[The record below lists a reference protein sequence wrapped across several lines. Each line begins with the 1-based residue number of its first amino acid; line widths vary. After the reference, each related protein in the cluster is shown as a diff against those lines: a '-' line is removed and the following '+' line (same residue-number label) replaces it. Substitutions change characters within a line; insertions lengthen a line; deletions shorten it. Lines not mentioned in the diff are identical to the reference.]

1 MHTEAGE
8 PFYLNGPI
16 DVVQRCFRNNA
27 LYKDCQYHTQMLY
40 LKSLRLFSLE
50 YFLYMCITHSKMW
63 EADKWNMEAAYQAVT
78 ILYKGMVI
86 YVNDFIELYND
97 NLGSGQLKYSD
108 ITLM

>member
-1 MHTEAGE
+1 M
-8 PFYLNGPI
+8 GPLMLCS
-16 DVVQRCFRNNA
+16 VVLETMLSAA
-27 LYKDCQYHTQMLY
+27 LYKDCQYHTQMLSR
-40 LKSLRLFSLE
+40 KSLRLFSLD

-63 EADKWNMEAAYQAVT
+63 KADKWNTEAAYQAVT

-86 YVNDFIELYND
+86 YVNDFIELYSD